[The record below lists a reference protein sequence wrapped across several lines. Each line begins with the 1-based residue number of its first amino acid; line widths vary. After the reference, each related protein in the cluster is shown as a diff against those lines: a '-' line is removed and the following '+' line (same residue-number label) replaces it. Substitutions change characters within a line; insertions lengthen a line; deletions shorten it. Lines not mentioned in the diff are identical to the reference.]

1 MTITV
6 HLAVEPE
13 ELFDSLITSV
23 LYDIEQATGKKMPAA
38 GLKKGFS
45 YKKVLRAKNGT
56 DRQVTTK
63 ITKLQKPFRYAAS
76 FKSKQGVNTID
87 YDIRPCEDG
96 GIDIHYEEEFSSQ
109 EAVANA
115 SGKLTGALYAWN
127 AKRQIKNRFKQM
139 ESYSIQQRENR

>member
-1 MTITV
+1 MKITV

-76 FKSKQGVNTID
+76 FKSKQGINTID

-115 SGKLTGALYAWN
+115 SGKLTGALYAWS